1 MQFRQQGTLINHIR
15 THTNLISQP
24 ARVEHTAM
32 PAHLGHGAQ
41 QLTNGLLQ
49 NNLHSTT
56 PNFLQLDHHPLLHFL
71 EGSSTVSSLVASNA
85 AAAAAS
91 AATASNTGTAP
102 VNPKTEPSQTE
113 QTPRLNVGTINMLRS
128 DNPDRPFGCSV
139 CRRFFSQQSTLVNHI
154 KTHTGEKPYK
164 CKICDASFRQVATLN
179 NHMKIHTGE
188 KPYNCSYCPKQFRQK
203 STLQNHIRIH
213 KC

>member
-1 MQFRQQGTLINHIR
+1 MQFRQQGTLINHMK
-15 THTNLISQP
+15 THTHLVNQP
-24 ARVEHTAM
+24 PVRVDHSM
-32 PAHLGHGAQ
+32 MQAHLASGAQ
-41 QLTNGLLQ
+41 QLTNGLLP
-49 NNLHSTT
+49 NNLHGST

-71 EGSSTVSSLVASNA
+71 EGNATVSSLVASNA
-85 AAAAAS
+85 AAQAAS
-91 AATASNTGTAP
+91 SATAAQAAIVS
-102 VNPKTEPSQTE
+102 PKTEPSQTE
-113 QTPRLNVGTINMLRS
+113 QSPRLNVGNINMLRS

-203 STLQNHIRIH
+203 STLQNHLRIH

>member
-1 MQFRQQGTLINHIR
+1 MQFRQQGTLISHIR
-15 THTNLISQP
+15 THTNLASQP
-24 ARVEHTAM
+24 ARVEHSVM

-41 QLTNGLLQ
+41 QLTNGLLP
-49 NNLHSTT
+49 NNLHNTT

-71 EGSSTVSSLVASNA
+71 EGSTTVSSLVASNA

-91 AATASNTGTAP
+91 AASAGTAASN
-102 VNPKTEPSQTE
+102 PKPEPSQAE
-113 QTPRLNVGTINMLRS
+113 QGPRISRLSTLL
-128 DNPDRPFGCSV
+128 
-139 CRRFFSQQSTLVNHI
+139 SQQSTLVNHI

-203 STLQNHIRIH
+203 STLQNHLRIH